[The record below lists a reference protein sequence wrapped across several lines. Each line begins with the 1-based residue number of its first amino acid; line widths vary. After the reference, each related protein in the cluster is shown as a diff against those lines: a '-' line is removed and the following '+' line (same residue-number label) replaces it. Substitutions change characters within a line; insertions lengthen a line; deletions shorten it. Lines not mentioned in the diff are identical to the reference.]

1 MRSQSEAALIRAVG
15 TRGLAAMIVNII
27 VGAGIFALPA
37 AVAADVGAAAP
48 VAYIVCAI
56 IMGLVA
62 LCFAAA
68 GSRVARSGGPYMYV
82 EAAFGPRAG
91 FVIGVLLWLSN
102 ILGGA
107 GVAAALADVLGAM
120 HHVFTLPWVRA
131 ALLIAIFVAI
141 ATVHVRG
148 IRTGTRLVEVTT
160 VLKLAPL
167 VLFVLVGAFFVRP
180 EHLRWTDTPG
190 LGDIGRTVMLVI
202 FAFSGMEVALGPSGE
217 VRDPART
224 VPRAL
229 LAALTLVVVLYIAI
243 QLVAQGIL
251 GSELADSKAALS
263 DASRHIAP
271 GAAAFIAIGA
281 LVSMFGGVAGE
292 TLGSSRLL
300 FAFARDGMLPA
311 WLATIHPRFRTPH
324 VTVALHAALACT
336 LALSGTFVQLAILS
350 TVALV
355 VIYLACCA
363 AAWALERSHVRAD
376 GAPFVL
382 PGGALIPV
390 LASLAL
396 LWVLSRSTVA
406 EIGVVVGTI
415 GVALLLYQASRV
427 RPLQDIP
434 APTGE
439 SAPVHPEG
447 SGHGQV

>member
-1 MRSQSEAALIRAVG
+1 
-15 TRGLAAMIVNII
+15 MIVNII

-48 VAYIVCAI
+48 VAYVLCAI
-56 IMGLVA
+56 VMGLVA

-68 GSRVARSGGPYMYV
+68 GSRTTRSGGPYMYV
-82 EAAFGPRAG
+82 EAAFGSRVG
-91 FVIGVLLWLSN
+91 FVVGLLLWLSN

-107 GVAAALADVLGAM
+107 GVTAALADVLGTM
-120 HHVFTLPWVRA
+120 SPVLTVPWVRA
-131 ALLIAIFVAI
+131 ALIIALYVGVTA
-141 ATVHVRG
+141 VHVRG
-148 IRTGTRLVEVTT
+148 IRTGTRMVEVTT

-180 EHLRWTDTPG
+180 EHLRWEHTPG

-229 LAALTLVVVLYIAI
+229 LLALTLVVVLYIAI

-251 GSELADSKAALS
+251 GGALAGSKAALS
-263 DASRHIAP
+263 DASRRIAP

-281 LVSMFGGVAGE
+281 LVSMFGGMAGE
-292 TLGSSRLL
+292 VLGSSRLL
-300 FAFARDGMLPA
+300 FAFARDGTLPE
-311 WLATIHPRFRTPH
+311 WLAAIHPRFRTPF
-324 VTVALHAALACT
+324 VAVALHAALACA

-363 AAWALERSHVRAD
+363 AAWALKRRDVHAD

-382 PGGALIPV
+382 PGGALVPI
-390 LASLAL
+390 LASIAL
-396 LWVLSRSTVA
+396 LWILAQSTLA
-406 EIGVVVGTI
+406 EIGVVAGTVV
-415 GVALLLYQASRV
+415 VALLLYQVSRV
-427 RPLQDIP
+427 RPLQRIP
-434 APTGE
+434 VPAGE
-439 SAPVHPEG
+439 SAPAHPEG
-447 SGHGQV
+447 RGHGQV